1 EMSRLSVAR
10 NNRCFIPMLLCFCS
24 ILFLTSCP
32 GNGGASDS
40 DGATYA
46 YGGTGGM
53 TGQNNKEPSAW
64 EIKNMA
70 DAGDTDKIVE
80 LLTGGQGGGGASGG
94 TTTPVDIPVSD
105 MGLPS
110 GTTGSVTITMTVN
123 GETETYRA
131 DIEGD
136 NAHFDIPL
144 VPEGSEVSVRMDVR
158 DTDGKLL
165 LTGSTSKTVSGTDD
179 ALAVTLSDKID
190 VPVAL
195 NFDAI
200 LFGFQINPSSPLRK
214 EVVESSSGSF
224 SISLDTNIS
233 FISGYAV
240 LPDFKVVSF
249 PATSVGTVSENTS
262 VTLSRNPSSEWDIN
276 GKVKFSIYTDG
287 TISAPEY
294 DDLNGEYYLFNEAF
308 ASGYFE
314 IVDAHIQCTSNSSDP
329 TAWYD
334 FTGTS
339 LESTNNCRLR
349 YKLKAGGITS
359 GEFFSKTTQAE

>member
-1 EMSRLSVAR
+1 M
-10 NNRCFIPMLLCFCS
+10 ILLA
-24 ILFLTSCP
+24 SCQ

-80 LLTGGQGGGGASGG
+80 LLTGGQGGGGGASGG

-123 GETETYRA
+123 GETKTYRA

-287 TISAPEY
+287 TDGTIVAISAPEY

-314 IVDAHIQCTSNSSDP
+314 IVDAHIQGTPNPADS
-329 TAWYD
+329 TAWND
-334 FTGTS
+334 TGT
-339 LESTNNCRLR
+339 LWPTNNCRLR
-349 YKLKAGGITS
+349 YKIKAGGITS
-359 GEFFSKTTQAE
+359 GEFYSKPTPALSAPG